1 MKRNGFRSLP
11 YLFSN
16 DVKKGDGVTPYP
28 SPSRN
33 NSMNKNQ
40 EHSQQVF
47 IQIKDIILSSW
58 TTNSPIGSFEE
69 LADALTQNGV
79 TNYYGQPYTHWTLRK
94 MIQRMDKVDEEL
106 DFRQQH
112 YPMFLHLK
120 DNNIGLR
127 TPTRPAK
134 PIKSRTAK
142 TAADDKELD
151 TRELQRLHEEHQYAL
166 PPKLRDKI
174 NFHSSVQSVQ

>member
-1 MKRNGFRSLP
+1 
-11 YLFSN
+11 
-16 DVKKGDGVTPYP
+16 
-28 SPSRN
+28 
-33 NSMNKNQ
+33 MNKNQ

-69 LADALTQNGV
+69 LADALYQKGV

-94 MIQRMDKVDEEL
+94 MIQRMNTVDEDL

-112 YPMFLHLK
+112 YPMYVHLK

-127 TPTRPAK
+127 TPTRPANS
-134 PIKSRTAK
+134 IKSRTAK
-142 TAADDKELD
+142 TDDASEELD
-151 TRELQRLHEEHQYAL
+151 TNLVKQHIGAVPRYMRNEIIFGA
-166 PPKLRDKI
+166 
-174 NFHSSVQSVQ
+174 SVQSVQ

>member
-1 MKRNGFRSLP
+1 
-11 YLFSN
+11 
-16 DVKKGDGVTPYP
+16 
-28 SPSRN
+28 
-33 NSMNKNQ
+33 MNKNQ
-40 EHSQQVF
+40 EHSQKVW
-47 IQIKDIILSSW
+47 IQMKDIVFSSW
-58 TTNSPIGSFEE
+58 TTDNPIATYDEI
-69 LADALTQNGV
+69 ADALTQKGV

>member
-1 MKRNGFRSLP
+1 
-11 YLFSN
+11 
-16 DVKKGDGVTPYP
+16 
-28 SPSRN
+28 
-33 NSMNKNQ
+33 MNKNQ

-47 IQIKDIILSSW
+47 IRIKDIILSSW

-94 MIQRMDKVDEEL
+94 MIQRMDKVDEDL

-112 YPMFLHLK
+112 YPMMLHLK
-120 DNNIGLR
+120 DNNIGLT

-142 TAADDKELD
+142 TVDVDEGLD
-151 TRELQRLHEEHQYAL
+151 RNLIEQHIGAVPEY
-166 PPKLRDKI
+166 LRKRI
-174 NFHSSVQSVQ
+174 ISGTSVQSVQ

>member
-1 MKRNGFRSLP
+1 
-11 YLFSN
+11 
-16 DVKKGDGVTPYP
+16 
-28 SPSRN
+28 
-33 NSMNKNQ
+33 MNKNQ
-40 EHSQQVF
+40 EYSQKVF

-58 TTNSPIGSFEE
+58 TTNSPLGSFEE

-94 MIQRMDKVDEEL
+94 MIQRMDKVDEES

-112 YPMFLHLK
+112 YPMMLHLK
-120 DNNIGLR
+120 DNNIGLK

-142 TAADDKELD
+142 NVDVDEEQEL
-151 TRELQRLHEEHQYAL
+151 RKLHEEHQYAL
-166 PPKLRDKI
+166 PPELRGKI

>member
-1 MKRNGFRSLP
+1 
-11 YLFSN
+11 
-16 DVKKGDGVTPYP
+16 
-28 SPSRN
+28 
-33 NSMNKNQ
+33 MNKNQ

-47 IQIKDIILSSW
+47 MQIKDIILSSW

-69 LADALTQNGV
+69 LADALTQKGV

-94 MIQRMDKVDEEL
+94 MIQRMDKVDEDS

-127 TPTRPAK
+127 TPTRPAN
-134 PIKSRTAK
+134 PIKSRTTK
-142 TAADDKELD
+142 SDEDVD
-151 TRELQRLHEEHQYAL
+151 REEFLELHEQHKDAL
-166 PPKLRDKI
+166 N
-174 NFHSSVQSVQ
+174 NFHPSVQSVQ

>member
-1 MKRNGFRSLP
+1 
-11 YLFSN
+11 
-16 DVKKGDGVTPYP
+16 
-28 SPSRN
+28 
-33 NSMNKNQ
+33 MNKNQ

-69 LADALTQNGV
+69 LADALTQKGV

-94 MIQRMDKVDEEL
+94 MIQRMDKVDEDS

-112 YPMFLHLK
+112 YPMLLHLK

-142 TAADDKELD
+142 TDDDEKNEPLD
-151 TRELQRLHEEHQYAL
+151 G
-166 PPKLRDKI
+166 KLIEQHIGAVPEYMRKYI
-174 NFHSSVQSVQ
+174 ISGASVQSVH